1 LLLVKEESMP
11 REAAS
16 ALQLPLFVSESSVA
30 QDVLTR
36 YEAIRPVL
44 TGERPLI
51 QQSQQTGMNYWR
63 LWRDLRR
70 FQHAG
75 LLGLVDRRTLP
86 HTRGKPTAEALLPRS
101 IQQHVVRLAIAH
113 PFTAREL
120 ARIVRECYHQ
130 PIDYRGIQRVLAQH
144 HLSPDVLQRHRLR
157 AQQAPTPPWPPEPP
171 LGLPFEP
178 TAHAQRLEQA
188 LGPEHLLIRFRTY
201 REYPTEEQARWRIIE
216 LLEVGFRPRRI
227 ALLLAID
234 PHVVYYWQRRFKT
247 GGLLG
252 LSTRPRRRTSITSR
266 VSVQVMMEVFQLLD
280 NNPLLGHYRVKMALD
295 SLGYRYG
302 HTTVWQMVALYK
314 QTHPP
319 PRRATRLPNPD
330 ERPRQTTAPHQV
342 WFADLRYLV
351 KIDGQWLY
359 SILIFDGHSR
369 AIVGA
374 GCFERQNLS
383 RLSQVF
389 RQAIA
394 QWGAPDEV
402 VSDHAKVFLALHPC
416 LTHLGIRWSPITK
429 GHPWQNLAEGG
440 FGVQRRM
447 LDAYVVGC
455 TEREAVYRQ
464 HTRFVADYQFWGHW
478 AHKRTDDQGRI
489 FYLSPEVVRGRA
501 HGRAVEPGRLQRTF
515 RLRHRT
521 RMVRTY
527 GHIRLH
533 NFGLYVDQGLWG
545 QPVDV
550 LIYDDAVRVEQADR
564 LLVSYPCVYDA
575 GRRRITSIDARG
587 RQPYHQLQ
595 RLQLAFWS
603 LDLLRFVWRM
613 PPYQR
618 RRWPHQG
625 SVGRQISL
633 FESFAN

>member
-1 LLLVKEESMP
+1 MP
-11 REAAS
+11 RDSAH
-16 ALQLPLFVSESSVA
+16 ALQLPLFV
-30 QDVLTR
+30 QDTVGYSDALAR
-36 YEAIRPVL
+36 YEAIRPIL
-44 TGERPLI
+44 TGERSLV

-70 FQHAG
+70 FRRAG
-75 LLGLVDRRTLP
+75 LLGLVARRTLP
-86 HTRGKPTAEALLPRS
+86 HARGKSTAEAFLPRY
-101 IQQHVVRLAIAH
+101 IQQHIVRLAIAH

-120 ARIVRECYHQ
+120 ARIVRDCYRY
-130 PIDYRGIQRVLAQH
+130 PVDYRGIQRVLAQH
-144 HLSPDVLQRHRLR
+144 HLSPEALQRHRLR
-157 AQQAPTPPWPPEPP
+157 AQQAPTPPWPPEPQ
-171 LGLPFEP
+171 LRLPFDP
-178 TAHAQRLEQA
+178 IAHAQRLEQA

-201 REYPTEEQARWRIIE
+201 REYPTEEQGRWRIIE

-247 GGLLG
+247 SGLLG
-252 LSTRPRRRTSITSR
+252 LSTRPRRRTSIDNR

-319 PRRATRLPNPD
+319 ARRATRRPNPD

-359 SILIFDGHSR
+359 SILIFDGYSR

-389 RQAIA
+389 RQAIG

-416 LTHLGIRWSPITK
+416 LTQLGIRWSPITK

-440 FGVQRRM
+440 FAVQRRM
-447 LDAYVVGC
+447 LDAYIIGC
-455 TEREAVYRQ
+455 TERESVYRQ
-464 HTRFVADYQFWGHW
+464 HTQFVADYQFWGHW

-489 FYLSPEVVRGRA
+489 FYLSPEVVLGHAR
-501 HGRAVEPGRLQRTF
+501 GRAVEPSRLQRTF
-515 RLRHRT
+515 RLRHR
-521 RMVRTY
+521 RRIVRLY

-564 LLVSYPCVYDA
+564 LLVSYPCVYDT
-575 GRRRITSIDARG
+575 GQRRITSIDARG
-587 RQPYHQLQ
+587 RQQYHQFQ
-595 RLQLAFWS
+595 MLQLALWT
-603 LDLLRFVWRM
+603 LDLIRFVWRM

-618 RRWPHQG
+618 RRWPRQG
-625 SVGRQISL
+625 SFVRQISL
-633 FESFAN
+633 FEPFAN

>member
-1 LLLVKEESMP
+1 MP

-16 ALQLPLFVSESSVA
+16 APQLPLFVSESSVA
-30 QDVLTR
+30 QEVLAR

-44 TGERPLI
+44 TGQRPLG
-51 QQSQQTGMNYWR
+51 QQSQQTGLNYWR

-70 FQHAG
+70 FRRAG

-86 HTRGKPTAEALLPRS
+86 HTRGTPTVDAVLPRS
-101 IQQHVVRLAIAH
+101 IQQHIVRLAIAH

-120 ARIVRECYHQ
+120 ARIVRECYHE

-144 HLSPDVLQRHRLR
+144 HLSPDVLQYHRLQ
-157 AQQAPTPPWPPEPP
+157 AQHAPAPPWPPEPP
-171 LGLPFEP
+171 LGVPFDP
-178 TAHAQRLEQA
+178 AVHAQRLEHA

-216 LLEVGFRPRRI
+216 LLEVGFRPRRV
-227 ALLLAID
+227 AALLAID

-247 GGLLG
+247 SGLLG
-252 LSTRPRRRTSITSR
+252 LSTRPRRRTSVASR

-302 HTTVWQMVALYK
+302 HTTVWQLVALYK
-314 QTHPP
+314 QAHP
-319 PRRATRLPNPD
+319 RLQQAKRVPHPD
-330 ERPRQTTAPHQV
+330 EQPRQATAPHQV
-342 WFADLRYLV
+342 WFIDVRYLA
-351 KIDGQWLY
+351 KIEGHWLY
-359 SILIFDGHSR
+359 SILIFDGYSR

-374 GCFERQNLS
+374 GCFDRQNLS
-383 RLSQVF
+383 RIVQVC

-416 LTHLGIRWSPITK
+416 LTHLSIRWSPITK

-440 FGVQRRM
+440 FAIQRRM
-447 LDAYVVGC
+447 LDAYVVRC
-455 TEREAVYRQ
+455 PDRDTVYRQ
-464 HTRFVADYQFWGHW
+464 HAQFVQDYQFWGHW

-489 FYLSPEVVRGRA
+489 FYLSPEVVLGHA

-515 RLRHRT
+515 RLRQRT
-521 RMVRTY
+521 RLVRAY
-527 GHIRLH
+527 GQIRLH
-533 NFGLYVDQGLWG
+533 NFGMYVDQSLWG

-550 LIYDDAVRVEQADR
+550 LIYDDAVRVEQTGH
-564 LLVSYPCVYDA
+564 LLVSYPCVYDTV
-575 GRRRITSIDARG
+575 RRRITSIDARG
-587 RQPYHQLQ
+587 RQQYHRFQV
-595 RLQLAFWS
+595 LQLALWT
-603 LDLLRFVWRM
+603 LDLIRSVWRM

-618 RRWPHQG
+618 RRWPRQG
-625 SVGRQISL
+625 PQARQISL
-633 FESFAN
+633 FEPFAN